1 MSAAAAAA
9 HTGSFAFGRYRSGLD
24 EDDAGSNV
32 GSSSKPSVG
41 GADGGGLTRGAAWD
55 VVARSEDGPATV
67 RKSPNMAAVS
77 SAEFQS
83 SPDMK
88 VRLSA
93 AMEALR
99 NVRTELEEKETS
111 LGDSLA
117 ESRAMLMIANQ
128 DLDEARRLNGT
139 LERESEDAKGR
150 ADALRKALTDAL
162 AKVESQARESAAAA
176 AAATR
181 LSAAEDA
188 TERAEAENQKLREA
202 LDQSESRLAD
212 AERARKDAEQEAE
225 RRVDSIADVENELDA
240 ARAEID
246 GRVSRERELADQI
259 ERLCEALLISESAE
273 GKTAGVDGAMS
284 VEVAR
289 LRQELR
295 KSEKYLRDASTR
307 AETSGFRRAERA
319 SRRSRRERRERRLSG
334 TGSSR

>member
-1 MSAAAAAA
+1 MSAAAAAAA

-41 GADGGGLTRGAAWD
+41 GADGGSTRGAAWD

-67 RKSPNMAAVS
+67 RKSPNARA

-117 ESRAMLMIANQ
+117 ETRAMLMIANQ

-176 AAATR
+176 AAAAR

-188 TERAEAENQKLREA
+188 TERAEAENRKLREA

-212 AERARKDAEQEAE
+212 AERARKDAEEEAE

-259 ERLCEALLISESAE
+259 ERL
-273 GKTAGVDGAMS
+273 
-284 VEVAR
+284 
-289 LRQELR
+289 
-295 KSEKYLRDASTR
+295 
-307 AETSGFRRAERA
+307 
-319 SRRSRRERRERRLSG
+319 
-334 TGSSR
+334 